1 MLQGNRLREL
11 RLSQNYTHEQL
22 AKLMDLGIRQVA
34 RYESGHNDPTGEVI
48 ARIADV
54 FNVSTDYLLGRTDD
68 PKPCNQAAD
77 LTPQE
82 QQILAAL
89 RRGEKIEAI
98 RLIVI
103 YDGE

>member
-11 RLSQNYTHEQL
+11 RLRENYTHEQL
-22 AKLMDLGIRQVA
+22 AKLLNLGIRQVA
-34 RYESGHNDPTGEVI
+34 RYESGDNDPTGEII

-54 FNVSTDYLLGRTDD
+54 FNVSADYLLGRTDD
-68 PKPCNQAAD
+68 PKPRNQAGD

-89 RRGEKIEAI
+89 RRNDKLNAI
-98 RLIVI
+98 RLILQ
-103 YDGE
+103 E